1 MLCIILFYFY
11 STYEL
16 SCLRRCSQCN
26 LIRATSPSPHQKRK
40 VFRERVEVIEL
51 PAMIRVRVKAK
62 NSSILLKILLKIL
75 APHFPTASD
84 IQDINFKFNFKCM
97 SNVPAQY
104 ALWSRSICFM
114 VLGLHISGFSVFSKC
129 A

>member
-51 PAMIRVRVKAK
+51 PAMIRVRVKARK
-62 NSSILLKILLKIL
+62 QFHTTQNYPQDPCTTFSNGKRYSGHK
-75 APHFPTASD
+75 FQ
-84 IQDINFKFNFKCM
+84 IQLQ
-97 SNVPAQY
+97 VH
-104 ALWSRSICFM
+104 
-114 VLGLHISGFSVFSKC
+114 V
-129 A
+129 